1 MCSLHSRDSVLRCW
15 CLHAREV
22 VGQFQRFEGMP
33 FDEVVLDGVL
43 TGIDG
48 WESQLLYVRHGDS
61 EVVAI
66 LPQMPMSM
74 ASR

>member
-1 MCSLHSRDSVLRCW
+1 
-15 CLHAREV
+15 
-22 VGQFQRFEGMP
+22 MP